1 MGKKTRRTAFPANS
15 QRHAAAVIESHA
27 GHESAPAHDD
37 HHHETH
43 HETHHDTHASTAS
56 THQGDH
62 HHESEDNAQ
71 S

>member
-43 HETHHDTHASTAS
+43 HDTHASTAS